1 MHSDASAPAHPQKDR
16 KGLQRLLYATGY
28 SLAGLKAGWGETA
41 FRQEAL
47 LALVLLP
54 ASFWLG
60 RNWLEI
66 ALLTGSV
73 VALLVV
79 ELLNTALES
88 AIDRIG
94 TEWHGLSKR
103 AKDLGSAAV
112 LLCLLWCTGVWF
124 AALYFRFA

>member
-16 KGLQRLLYATGY
+16 KGLRRLLYATRY
-28 SLAGLKAGWGETA
+28 SLAGLQAGWGETA

-66 ALLTGSV
+66 ALLSGSV

-94 TEWHGLSKR
+94 PEWHGLSKR

-112 LLCLLWCTGVWF
+112 LLCLLWCAGVWI
-124 AALYFRFA
+124 AALYCRFA